1 MSSIPPHRLDRAVAA
16 WLLVV
21 CAMVFAMVVIG
32 GITRLTNSGLSM
44 VDWRPI
50 MGVLPP
56 LSQTEWEATFEAY
69 KAYPE
74 YQKIN
79 QGMDL
84 DGFKE
89 IFFWEWFHR
98 VFGRLIGLAFFVPLV
113 YFWARGAVQGV
124 RKAQYTI
131 ALILGGLQGLLGW
144 YMVKSGLV
152 DRPDVSHYRLA
163 AHLLLAIGVMGY
175 LMWLALDL
183 LRPRP
188 AADARVPSGNVA
200 AWGWAL
206 MGLLTLQ
213 ILYGAFT
220 AGLNA
225 GYGFN
230 TWPLMGDEFLATGA
244 MMLQPGWLNF
254 VENTTM
260 LQFVHRRLGAAVRAG
275 ASFVWWRAW
284 QQRDRAAGAQ
294 VRAAHALL
302 AVTLGQFLLGVLTL
316 VYAIPLSLASL
327 HQAGA
332 CVLVLALT
340 NLVHATSARGAT
352 EEASHESLS
361 GSDQYDSRGLQR

>member
-1 MSSIPPHRLDRAVAA
+1 MSVMPPHRLDRAVAA

-56 LSQTEWEATFEAY
+56 LSQAEWESTFEAY

-84 DGFKE
+84 DGFKQ
-89 IFFWEWFHR
+89 IFFWEYFHR
-98 VFGRLIGLAFFVPLV
+98 VFGRLIGLAYFLPFV
-113 YFWARGAVQGV
+113 YFLARGAVRGARV
-124 RKAQYTI
+124 VHYTI

-175 LMWLALDL
+175 LMWLALEV
-183 LRPRP
+183 LRPRAQTAP
-188 AADARVPSGNVA
+188 PGNVA
-200 AWGWAL
+200 GWGWAL
-206 MGLLTLQ
+206 MAVVTLQ

-230 TWPLMGDEFLATGA
+230 TWPLMGDEFLASGA
-244 MMLQPGWLNF
+244 MILEPGWLNF

-260 LQFVHRRLGAAVRAG
+260 LQFVHRWLGVAVIGGAA
-275 ASFVWWRAW
+275 FVWWLVWRERA
-284 QQRDRAAGAQ
+284 RATRGQLFA
-294 VRAAHALL
+294 VHLLL
-302 AVTLGQFLLGVLTL
+302 ATTLAQFLLGVVTL
-316 VYAIPLSLASL
+316 LLIVPLPLASL

-340 NLVHATSARGAT
+340 NLVHATSTRRAT
-352 EEASHESLS
+352 EDAGYESLS
-361 GSDQYDSRGLQR
+361 GTDQYDSRGLQR

>member
-1 MSSIPPHRLDRAVAA
+1 MPQIPPHRLDRAVAV
-16 WLLVV
+16 WLLIV
-21 CAMVFAMVVIG
+21 CAMVFLMVVIG

-56 LSQTEWEATFEAY
+56 LGDAEWAAAFEAY

-74 YQKIN
+74 YQKVN

-84 DGFKE
+84 SGFKQ
-89 IFFWEWFHR
+89 IFFWEYFHR

-113 YFWARGAVQGV
+113 FFLARGAVGGV
-124 RKAQYTI
+124 RKVQYI
-131 ALILGGLQGLLGW
+131 VALVLGGLQGLLGW

-163 AHLLLAIGVMGY
+163 AHLLLAVVVMGY
-175 LMWLALDL
+175 LLWLALDL

-188 AADARVPSGNVA
+188 VA
-200 AWGWAL
+200 APPGLAGWSWAL
-206 MGLLTLQ
+206 MGLVMLQ

-230 TWPLMGDEFLATGA
+230 TWPLMGDEFIATGA
-244 MMLQPGWLNF
+244 MMLEPGWTNF
-254 VENTTM
+254 IENTTM
-260 LQFVHRRLGAAVRAG
+260 LQFVHRWLGAAALAG
-275 ASFVWWRAW
+275 ALYVWWRVF
-284 QQRDRAAGAQ
+284 Q
-294 VRAAHALL
+294 VRAACSARQVFAAHVMLV
-302 AVTLGQFLLGVLTL
+302 VTLLQFLLGVLTL
-316 VYAIPLSLASL
+316 VFEVPLPLASL

-340 NLVHATSARGAT
+340 NLVHASSPLT
-352 EEASHESLS
+352 ETEVPGEYRQAPAAN
-361 GSDQYDSRGLQR
+361 Q

>member
-1 MSSIPPHRLDRAVAA
+1 MAMSLIPSHRLDRAVAV

-21 CAMVFAMVVIG
+21 CSMVFVMVVIG

-50 MGVLPP
+50 MGVMPP
-56 LSQTEWEATFEAY
+56 LSQSEWEITFEAY

-84 DGFKE
+84 AGFKE

-98 VFGRLIGLAFFVPLV
+98 VFGRLIGLAFFVPFVL
-113 YFWARGAVQGV
+113 FLMRGAVGGV
-124 RKAQYTI
+124 RKVQYTV
-131 ALILGGLQGLLGW
+131 ALVLGGLQGLMGW

-163 AHLLLAIGVMGY
+163 SHLLLAIVVMGY
-175 LMWLALDL
+175 LLWLALDL

-188 AADARVPSGNVA
+188 AAAPPAIAGWS
-200 AWGWAL
+200 WAL
-206 MGLLTLQ
+206 MALVMLQ

-230 TWPLMGDEFLATGA
+230 TWPMMGDEFMATGV
-244 MMLQPGWLNF
+244 MMLEPGWVNF
-254 VENTTM
+254 VENTSM
-260 LQFVHRRLGAAVRAG
+260 LQFVHRWLGAVVLVG
-275 ASFVWWRAW
+275 SVYLWWRVL
-284 QQRDRAAGAQ
+284 QLRGTAARGQ
-294 VRAAHALL
+294 LL
-302 AVTLGQFLLGVLTL
+302 AAYAMLIVTLLQFLLGVLTL
-316 VYAIPLSLASL
+316 VFEVPLQLASL

-340 NLVHATSARGAT
+340 NLIHASSAVASDNFSVTSP
-352 EEASHESLS
+352 EAHAA
-361 GSDQYDSRGLQR
+361 QP